1 MRDPFIELMMAGML
15 RGGSPDIAS
24 NSFVKETRKEERR
37 TAPDKAFKEF
47 LNDMLDMIIKK
58 EGTDSKPG
66 ATASLLRHLDK
77 LSELEIA
84 VRDFADPTV
93 EYPIE
98 TRQAA
103 IAVVDKCCELL
114 SQFIEDNKDN

>member
-1 MRDPFIELMMAGML
+1 MRDPFIELMMLGGL
-15 RGGSPDIAS
+15 RGGSPDIDP
-24 NSFVKETRKEERR
+24 NPFVKERRKEERR

-47 LNDMLDMIIKK
+47 LDDMLDMIIEK

-84 VRDFADPTV
+84 VHDFADPTV

>member
-1 MRDPFIELMMAGML
+1 MRDPFIELMMAEML

-37 TAPDKAFKEF
+37 TALDKAFKEF

-84 VRDFADPTV
+84 VHDFAGSYSRVSNRDTTGR
-93 EYPIE
+93 Y
-98 TRQAA
+98 RR
-103 IAVVDKCCELL
+103 C
-114 SQFIEDNKDN
+114 

>member
-1 MRDPFIELMMAGML
+1 MRDPFIELMMLGGL
-15 RGGSPDIAS
+15 RGGSLDIDP
-24 NSFVKETRKEERR
+24 NPFVKERR
-37 TAPDKAFKEF
+37 ATPDKAFKEF
-47 LNDMLDMIIKK
+47 LNDMLDMIIER

-66 ATASLLRHLDK
+66 ATASLLRRLDK

-84 VRDFADPTV
+84 VHDFADPTV